1 MRYRRRPILFVI
13 AAALLAVVVAAVAGF
28 SVRVAVAQ
36 QSQQRQPQPQP
47 PQPQPQQPL
56 PLSDAQL
63 SKINGWI
70 AGQGRDVTI
79 TPIITDI
86 LGLTQNN
93 QTITCHAFGAVD
105 ATTNDIR
112 HIYLLPADKG
122 YLIDYFHAQIVEVY
136 WMDKNLALIA
146 ALSGIRGQAPLP
158 ISFQQALFGFGNEMG
173 WWAKYADTH

>member
-1 MRYRRRPILFVI
+1 MRHRQRRPISFVA
-13 AAALLAVVVAAVAGF
+13 AAALLALAVAAVAGLP
-28 SVRVAVAQ
+28 VRVAVAQ
-36 QSQQRQPQPQP
+36 QPQ
-47 PQPQPQQPL
+47 QPQQPQ

-70 AGQGRDVTI
+70 VDQGRDVAI

-93 QTITCHAFGAVD
+93 QTMTCHAFGAVD
-105 ATTNDIR
+105 ATTNDVR

-122 YLIDYFHAQIVEVY
+122 YLIDYFHGQIVEVY
-136 WMDKNLALIA
+136 WMDKNLTLIA

-158 ISFQQALFGFGNEMG
+158 INFQQAQFGFGNEMG

>member
-1 MRYRRRPILFVI
+1 MPHRGRRPISFIISAV
-13 AAALLAVVVAAVAGF
+13 LLAPVVAAVAGGP
-28 SVRVAVAQ
+28 RVALAQ
-36 QSQQRQPQPQP
+36 QAQPQQT
-47 PQPQPQQPL
+47 QPQPQQPQ
-56 PLSDAQL
+56 PRPFSDAQL

-70 AGQGRDVTI
+70 TDQGRDVAL

-93 QTITCHAFGAVD
+93 QTLTCHAFGAVD

-136 WMDKNLALIA
+136 WMDKNLTLIA

>member
-1 MRYRRRPILFVI
+1 MPHRGRRPISFIISAV
-13 AAALLAVVVAAVAGF
+13 LLAPVVAAVAGGP
-28 SVRVAVAQ
+28 RVALAPQ
-36 QSQQRQPQPQP
+36 AQPQQT
-47 PQPQPQQPL
+47 QPQPQQPQPR

-70 AGQGRDVTI
+70 TDQGRDVAL

-93 QTITCHAFGAVD
+93 QTLTCHAFGAVD

-136 WMDKNLALIA
+136 WMDKNLTLIA

-173 WWAKYADTH
+173 WWAKYADMH

>member
-1 MRYRRRPILFVI
+1 MPHRGRRPISFIISAV
-13 AAALLAVVVAAVAGF
+13 LLAPVVAAVAGGP
-28 SVRVAVAQ
+28 RVALAQ
-36 QSQQRQPQPQP
+36 QAQPQQT
-47 PQPQPQQPL
+47 QPQPQQPQPR

-70 AGQGRDVTI
+70 TDQGRDVAL

-93 QTITCHAFGAVD
+93 QTLTCHAFGAVD

-136 WMDKNLALIA
+136 WMDKNLTLIA

-173 WWAKYADTH
+173 WWAKYADMH

>member
-1 MRYRRRPILFVI
+1 MRHRQRRPIAFIVF
-13 AAALLAVVVAAVAGF
+13 AALLAVVVAAVAGLPAG
-28 SVRVAVAQ
+28 VAVAQ
-36 QSQQRQPQPQP
+36 QP
-47 PQPQPQQPL
+47 PPPSSPPPPPPP

-63 SKINGWI
+63 KKINGWI
-70 AGQGRDVTI
+70 ADQGRDVAI

-93 QTITCHAFGAVD
+93 QTMTCHAFGAVD
-105 ATTNDIR
+105 AATNDIR

-136 WMDKNLALIA
+136 WMDKNLTLIA
-146 ALSGIRGQAPLP
+146 ALSGVRGQAPLP
-158 ISFQQALFGFGNEMG
+158 ISFQQAQFGFGNEMG